1 MAVSVEA
8 GDQDALPETGR
19 ALHRPSGLLRSDS
32 RRPWSRGVLL
42 GFVLAAF
49 VWWFAPPAVFWGVLL
64 LVTVGVV
71 ASVDPFSWDPVEKY
85 AGIRFVISMFA
96 FMWDPEVLL
105 DRGPEERE
113 VSVPEQPPE
122 P

>member
-1 MAVSVEA
+1 M
-8 GDQDALPETGR
+8 
-19 ALHRPSGLLRSDS
+19 
-32 RRPWSRGVLL
+32 LL
-42 GFVLAAF
+42 GFVLAAV

-96 FMWDPEVLL
+96 FMWGLLVLASHAC
-105 DRGPEERE
+105 ERI
-113 VSVPEQPPE
+113 SPSA
-122 P
+122 